1 MKRFMSLSLALILTL
16 SLAACSK
23 TSSDSEK
30 TPIDSAS
37 DTVAPDTSAELKAD
51 IPEDAFYEDYE
62 FHILA
67 RGGKEI
73 TSWANDDLVVNDDS
87 ARADVVYKAIFDRN
101 LAIEERLGVKIVHD
115 IIDGLNVVDPVR
127 RAVMSQEH
135 IYDIVM
141 PSITDAAMLAQENV
155 LVPLAEM
162 PYMDLSKP
170 WYDQRCIKELE
181 IGGNNYFF
189 FSDITIRHLDAI
201 WLYYFN
207 KQLIDV
213 YGLEDPYELVESGKW
228 TMDKMT
234 EMIKVATIDDGDSK
248 WTKND
253 KWGLVDHD
261 YVITAS
267 YVGAGE
273 RIATADKDGEIS
285 LTMNNDRIHTVIEK
299 IVGLQDYWIR
309 YSLTAKKYVSANPV
323 GFEPGDNY
331 AELLNVFTS
340 GNALFMG
347 ECMVAIEDMRQS
359 DIEFGLVPS
368 PKLDEEQDEYYS
380 AVNYIAAVMA
390 VPVTNSDLERTSI
403 IIEALAAESHDTVRS
418 AYYETAIKSKYTRDT
433 ISAEML
439 DLILDS
445 VSYDLGIYYNWGELS
460 GKFCGLV
467 YNGGEGFA
475 SMYDSN
481 ASAAESALKEFMAAL
496 E

>member
-1 MKRFMSLSLALILTL
+1 MKKIISLSLALTITMLC
-16 SLAACSK
+16 SACSN
-23 TSSDSEK
+23 TTPGSDH
-30 TPIDSAS
+30 TGNDSYAGTTDS
-37 DTVAPDTSAELKAD
+37 NTTAELKAD
-51 IPEDAFYEDYE
+51 IPEDAFYENQE
-62 FHILA
+62 SHILA
-67 RGGKEI
+67 RGG
-73 TSWANDDLVVNDDS
+73 TGATDWANDDLVVEDDE
-87 ARADVVYKAIFDRN
+87 ARGDVVYKAIYDRN

-115 IIDGLNVVDPVR
+115 RVNGHNIAEPVR
-127 RAVMSQEH
+127 QAVMSQEH
-135 IYDIVM
+135 IYDVVM
-141 PSITDAAMLAQENV
+141 PKITDAATFAQENI
-155 LVPLAEM
+155 LVPLSEM

-170 WYDQRCIKELE
+170 WYDQRCIDELE
-181 IGGNNYFF
+181 IGGDNYFF

-207 KQLIDV
+207 KQLIDS

-228 TMDKMT
+228 TMDKMA
-234 EMIKVATIDDGDSK
+234 EMIKAATIDDGDSK

-253 KWGLVDHD
+253 KWGLVAHD

-273 RIATADKDGEIS
+273 RIATANADGEIS
-285 LTMNNDRIHTVIEK
+285 LTMNNDRVYNVIEK

-309 YSLTAKKYVSANPV
+309 YALTADNYGSAAPV
-323 GFEPGDNY
+323 GFEPSDNY

-347 ECMVAIEDMRQS
+347 ECMVAIEDMRQA
-359 DIEFGLVPS
+359 DVEFGLVPS

-380 AVNYIAAVMA
+380 AVNQVAAVMA
-390 VPVTNSDLERTSI
+390 IPVTNPDLERTSI
-403 IIEALAAESHDTVRS
+403 IIEALAAESHDTVRP

-460 GKFCGLV
+460 GKFCHLV

-475 SMYDSN
+475 SMYDAN
-481 ASAAESALKEFMAAL
+481 VSAAEAAL
-496 E
+496 DEFIEVLE